1 MQVNDVAILRIALRG
16 GRAVA
21 CVLRC
26 LECGLHSA
34 VSGLRAANP
43 SYRGQVAG
51 CRLQVAGCR
60 LQNVNFGQQTVGTQ
74 MTFKTP
80 PIPLTTA
87 FTQSIAQPKKEAYP
101 TIVTS

>member
-1 MQVNDVAILRIALRG
+1 MMSPYYGLHCVAVGLWLAYYGAWSADCTLRYRDCGLRIRVTG
-16 GRAVA
+16 V
-21 CVLRC
+21 
-26 LECGLHSA
+26 
-34 VSGLRAANP
+34 
-43 SYRGQVAG
+43 
-51 CRLQVAGCR
+51 RLQVAGCR

>member
-1 MQVNDVAILRIALRG
+1 MRVKRGRHITDCTAWRSGCGLRITVPGVRIAL
-16 GRAVA
+16 
-21 CVLRC
+21 
-26 LECGLHSA
+26 CGIGTAGCESELQGS
-34 VSGLRAANP
+34 
-43 SYRGQVAG
+43 G